1 MSQMVQFSVTIP
13 EMTVKTPLRVDVYLA
28 EHAEL
33 CSRSQLRTRVHDLQ
47 VNGRPRKLSF
57 LVGPGDQIAGTLEG
71 PAPSEAI
78 PQPVDIAVIRETPAY
93 LVLNKPQGLVV
104 HPGAGNPD
112 WTLVNGLLHRYQQ
125 EDQLPGPDAMRPG
138 IVHRLDKDTSGVM
151 IVARNLATHDHLV
164 TQFSEGAV
172 RKTYVAVIKGV
183 PREDQG
189 EITTSIQRDPDN
201 RRRYTTGLGGGKPA
215 ETHWRVLRRFKN
227 HSLLLL
233 FPRTGRTHQL
243 RVHLTAQGWPILGDP
258 LYARPDKT
266 YREAT
271 LMLHALRLSLQP
283 QPGERVE
290 TFFTPPPEHFMK
302 ILRRLISV
310 AS

>member
-1 MSQMVQFSVTIP
+1 MSHKVQFSITIP
-13 EMTVKTPLRVDVYLA
+13 ETAPAVPQRVDVYLA

-33 CSRSQLRTRVHDLQ
+33 CSRSQLRSRVHDLH

-57 LVGPGDQIAGTLEG
+57 PVGPGDQISGLLDG

-78 PQPVDIAVIRETPAY
+78 PQPIEITVIHETSTY
-93 LVLNKPQGLVV
+93 LVLNKPQGMVV

-112 WTLVNGLLHRYQQ
+112 QTLVNGLLYRYQ
-125 EDQLPGPDAMRPG
+125 EDDQLPGPDALRPG

-164 TQFSEGAV
+164 TQFSHGAV
-172 RKTYVAVIKGV
+172 QKTYIAVVKGV
-183 PREDQG
+183 PRENQG

-201 RRRYTTGLGGGKPA
+201 RRRYATGLGGGKPA
-215 ETHWRVLRRFKN
+215 ETHWRALRRFKN
-227 HSLLLL
+227 HSLLMLS
-233 FPRTGRTHQL
+233 PRTGRTHQL

-258 LYARPDKT
+258 VYARPDKN

-271 LMLHALRLSLQP
+271 LMLHALRLTVQP
-283 QPGERVE
+283 DPQAEAR
-290 TFFTPPPEHFMK
+290 TFFAPPPPHFMAMLK
-302 ILRRLISV
+302 SLIS
-310 AS
+310 AGG